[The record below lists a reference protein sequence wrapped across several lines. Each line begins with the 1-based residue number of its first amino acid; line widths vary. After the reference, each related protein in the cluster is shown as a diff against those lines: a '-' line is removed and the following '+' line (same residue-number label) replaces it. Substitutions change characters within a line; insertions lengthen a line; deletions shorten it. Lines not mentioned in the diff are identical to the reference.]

1 MSDTN
6 QDKNIIVPDIGTDAP
21 VKVIEVNVK
30 VGDKIEIEDPLITLE
45 SEKASM
51 EIPAPYSG
59 IVRSISVKVGDLVT
73 EGSHILAMSL
83 SESHNE
89 DKQPDLLE
97 SRSANQQEFVSAK
110 TATPE
115 PELLETTEATKNQ
128 EQTIIVPDIGTDAA
142 VKIIEINIK
151 VGESFAAEDS
161 LITLESEKAS
171 MEIPAPFAG
180 IVKKILV
187 KIGDSVSKDSAIL
200 IAETTS
206 IRSNAVSA
214 PTVSNLTTDL
224 GTKSSSTKTTTV
236 ATQALQALELSN
248 TNAKNVYASPSIRR
262 FANELGVDLKRV
274 MGSGRKHR
282 ILKLDIENYVKTEL
296 AKTQTQTQTQTHSVN
311 GQVKFDL
318 PEIDFSKFGEISITP
333 LTRIQKLSAN
343 NLHRNWAMLPH
354 VTQFDEADITD
365 LEEFRSKYKKQ
376 AESKGYKLTPLVFLM
391 KAAAQ
396 ALKQLPKFNVSLSR
410 DGDNFIQKHYYN
422 IGVAVD
428 TPNGLVVPVIKN
440 VEQKGLF
447 QLAQELAEISKRA
460 REGKLAPKEMQGGCF
475 TISSLGGIGGTA
487 FTPIINYPEVA
498 ILGVSKSQY
507 KPMYI
512 NNQFVPRLMLPLSLS
527 YDHRA
532 IDGADGARFITLF
545 SQLLGDISQLLL

>member
-83 SESHNE
+83 SKFNNE

-296 AKTQTQTQTQTHSVN
+296 AKTQTQTQTHSVN